1 MKYKYITSLLTL
13 SLLIFGIGI
22 ATRGEAFEKEWTFAQ
37 KEVWKMEQ
45 IEWEFWKQGNVKR
58 CMLLYHKNYI
68 GWPSQS
74 AELINKNHAGA
85 HMKHSVLHSYDIEP
99 RGINIVGNIAIVYYC
114 YSCCETNGKTHAGR
128 VTHIWMNENG
138 RWRLIGGMTAE

>member
-13 SLLIFGIGI
+13 SFLIFSIEI
-22 ATRGEAFEKEWTFAQ
+22 SMRCEASEKEWSYTQ

-58 CMLLYHKNYI
+58 CMLLYHKNYS

-74 AELINKNHAGA
+74 AEPVSKNRAA
-85 HMKHSVLHSYDIEP
+85 ATIKCRIIHSFDIQP
-99 RGINIVGNIAIVYYC
+99 IGINIIGNIAIVYYC

-128 VTHIWMNENG
+128 VTHVWMNENG
-138 RWRLIGGMTAE
+138 RWRLIGGMTTE